1 MPSLLEVV
9 GFEME
14 MVWVP
19 IVVAIISGP
28 LVVVLQKLRKE
39 NTEQH
44 EEGRILLKM
53 IGGKVDKIGSKL
65 DNHIGWHEGQED
77 K

>member
-1 MPSLLEVV
+1 
-9 GFEME
+9 ME

-44 EEGRILLKM
+44 EEGRLLLRM
-53 IGGKVDKIGSKL
+53 VGAKVDKIGSEL
-65 DNHIGWHEGQED
+65 DQHIGWHEGKEE
-77 K
+77 